1 MSGIFGSLQAT
12 VTTLQA
18 HSKSVELA
26 GRNIAHMNDPS
37 YARQRVVYG
46 STITL
51 QTPQGPQSSAL
62 SALGFEHI
70 RDSLLDTQ
78 LLAEISQQK
87 GLESGMLSLQRTL
100 AALGD
105 NIDRMNDAQFIDDI
119 TVSGGSLRESISNF
133 FNAFEGFSARPND
146 PTTKQILMQQAQ
158 TLTEEFRRVD
168 SRLENIERALQEQID
183 DDVSRVNRHLSDID
197 NINKEIAKLELARP
211 GSALDLRDQR
221 QAKLEELAE
230 LISFSV
236 VEEPGKHGMISIIVG
251 ADDGT
256 RHALVAPEQQVNRI
270 QLTEDGNITTVLN
283 RDLTLDIQSGSL
295 PAAIDIRDNHID
307 RLRANIDLLVSNMI
321 TEVNAVYSATGN
333 NFFDENGLTAGT
345 FRLDENLS
353 YTTLLASA
361 TGLSG
366 ANEIARAIADLTSNE
381 IADLDGNTFTQFAAR
396 LVTDLG
402 QNVQDMNNRLKVQTA
417 VRELI
422 QSRRDEVSGVSLD
435 EEMSNMLLF
444 QRAFQASSRVFN
456 TLDDMLNQ
464 LVNQVGLR

>member
-18 HSKSVELA
+18 HSKSVEIA
-26 GRNIAHMNDPS
+26 GRNIAHMNDPN

-70 RDSLLDTQ
+70 RDGLLDSQ
-78 LLAEISQQK
+78 VLAEISQQK

-119 TVSGGSLRESISNF
+119 VSSGGSLRDSIGNF
-133 FNAFEGFSARPND
+133 FNAFESFSARPND

-168 SRLENIERALQEQID
+168 SRLENIERALQDQIN
-183 DDVSRVNRHLSDID
+183 DDVSRINRHLADLD
-197 NINKEIAKLELARP
+197 TINKEIAKLELARP
-211 GSALDLRDQR
+211 NSALDLRDQR

-230 LISFSV
+230 LMSFTV
-236 VEEPGKHGMISIIVG
+236 VEEPGKHGMISILVP

-256 RHALVAPEQQVNRI
+256 RHALVAPEKEVNRVK
-270 QLTEDGNITTVLN
+270 LTEDGQITTVLN
-283 RDLTLDIQSGSL
+283 SDLSLDIQSGSL
-295 PAAIDIRDNHID
+295 QAAIDVRDNHLG
-307 RLRANIDLLVSNMI
+307 RLRDNIDKLVENLV
-321 TEVNAVYSATGN
+321 TEVNGIYSATGN
-333 NFFDENGLTAGT
+333 NFFDETGLTAGS

-366 ANEIARAIADLTSNE
+366 ANEIARAIADLTSSE
-381 IADLDGNTFTQFAAR
+381 IADLEGNTFTQFAAR

-422 QSRRDEVSGVSLD
+422 QSRRDEISGVSLD

-456 TLDDMLNQ
+456 TLDEMLNQ
-464 LVNQVGLR
+464 LVNQVGIR